1 MAVVNGCPTQ
11 NPAAKCAYCGEP
23 SSGRRITSTRG
34 DRVRASSSRTLKI
47 DATPTKAALTRCG

>member
-23 SSGRRITSTRG
+23 FKRKENHLYAWRSSSGK
-34 DRVRASSSRTLKI
+34 L
-47 DATPTKAALTRCG
+47 